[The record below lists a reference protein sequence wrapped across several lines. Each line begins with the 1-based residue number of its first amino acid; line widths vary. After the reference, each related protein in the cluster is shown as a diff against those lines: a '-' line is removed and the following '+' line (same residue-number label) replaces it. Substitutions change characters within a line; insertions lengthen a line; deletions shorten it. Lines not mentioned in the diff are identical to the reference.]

1 MQPSTMSLAILRLLL
16 SYSVQNL
23 IFVFI
28 CRDLLPLN
36 IPCTKHN
43 IKAAYLTFNLEIKA
57 KQNSTSRWKYQN
69 PLWNTLFLSFYLY
82 TEAFDS
88 LEHWLLLRSNCMYQH
103 KYHDF
108 EFPKSILLIQS
119 ELFLQTH
126 GNPLFFRH
134 SH

>member
-28 CRDLLPLN
+28 RRDLLPLN

-88 LEHWLLLRSNCMYQH
+88 LEHWLLLRSNCTAQISWFRISQKHPAY
-103 KYHDF
+103 
-108 EFPKSILLIQS
+108 PIRIVPPNSWKSP
-119 ELFLQTH
+119 FLP
-126 GNPLFFRH
+126 PLPLK
-134 SH
+134 